1 MPAKIK
7 ITKEMITEAA
17 FEIAR
22 SAGADNINA
31 RTVAEKLNCSTQPIL
46 YQFAT
51 VKDLKKAVYGIAD
64 NYHSEYLMKIPE
76 NCDGVML
83 GIGMNYIRFAVDEPH
98 LFRFLFESDSFGG
111 RTLSELIDAEELSP
125 VLDAMRGK
133 TGGSIEQVK
142 EIFLSV
148 FLFVHGYASLIAHN
162 SMKFEE
168 ETVKK
173 QLAVTYLGI
182 ISAVLG

>member
-1 MPAKIK
+1 MPAKIR
-7 ITKEMITEAA
+7 ITKEMITQAA

-22 SAGADNINA
+22 ADGAESINA
-31 RTVAEKLNCSTQPIL
+31 RTIAEKLNCSTQPIL
-46 YQFAT
+46 YQFST
-51 VKDLKKAVYGIAD
+51 MKELRKAVYEIAD
-64 NYHSEYLMKIPE
+64 NYHSEYLMRIPE
-76 NCDGVML
+76 RCDGVML
-83 GIGMNYIRFAVDEPH
+83 GIGMNYIRFAVEEPY
-98 LFRFLFESDSFGG
+98 LFRFLFESDSFEGK
-111 RTLSELIDAEELSP
+111 TLSEMIDAEELFP

-173 QLAVTYLGI
+173 HLAVTYLGI
-182 ISAVLG
+182 ISSVMG